1 MISIDWQDEQHPEKL
16 CCGLKNGKTFFGTF
30 RKRPL
35 KGRPQP
41 LCHKFLLYRAV
52 NRISWSGFVAKKF
65 GLVKYRRSEIISNEW
80 GKTGLR

>member
-16 CCGLKNGKTFFGTF
+16 CCGLKNGKTLFGTF
-30 RKRPL
+30 RKRSP

-41 LCHKFLLYRAV
+41 LCHKFLLY
-52 NRISWSGFVAKKF
+52 NPDESNSWGGFVAKKF

-80 GKTGLR
+80 GKPGLR